1 MLLKGLDMGNTL
13 KNEAKANLQAGAVNV
28 TAMSRS
34 LVSLANLLEEP
45 GELSI
50 PLRLRSRMLRLGA

>member
-28 TAMSRS
+28 SADGASFNPTLS
-34 LVSLANLLEEP
+34 LSFGDVPQFGFP
-45 GELSI
+45 GKFI
-50 PLRLRSRMLRLGA
+50 RGAR